1 MRVYLD
7 VCCLN
12 RPFDD
17 QTQERIHLET
27 EAIETVLTYVERGLW
42 QWVGS
47 NLMELEAMLNSDV
60 ERRFRVLRLMV
71 AVQEHVA
78 VESLDHKR
86 AGRLVE
92 LGFKAMDALHVAC
105 AERARVD
112 VFLTTD
118 DRLIKTAAR
127 QAEVL
132 RMPVAN
138 PLKWL
143 EEQLL

>member
-1 MRVYLD
+1 
-7 VCCLN
+7 
-12 RPFDD
+12 
-17 QTQERIHLET
+17 
-27 EAIETVLTYVERGLW
+27 
-42 QWVGS
+42 
-47 NLMELEAMLNSDV
+47 MELEAMLNSDV

-86 AGRLVE
+86 AGRLVK

-143 EEQLL
+143 EEQL